1 MKTTK
6 LVIGIVSIVLFFIVI
21 FQSCAVG
28 LGNAIEGN
36 SETSGAGGTFLAF
49 FMLIA
54 GIITICCRKSKGG
67 SIVAAVFY
75 AFGGVIGISNVGSFG
90 DLKIWSY
97 ICFIFAAVIFIGSLF
112 KKKIL
117 VEDDM

>member
-1 MKTTK
+1 MSLKKCKKYYLKENYLMKTTK

-49 FMLIA
+49 FMLP
-54 GIITICCRKSKGG
+54 
-67 SIVAAVFY
+67 
-75 AFGGVIGISNVGSFG
+75 
-90 DLKIWSY
+90 
-97 ICFIFAAVIFIGSLF
+97 
-112 KKKIL
+112 
-117 VEDDM
+117 